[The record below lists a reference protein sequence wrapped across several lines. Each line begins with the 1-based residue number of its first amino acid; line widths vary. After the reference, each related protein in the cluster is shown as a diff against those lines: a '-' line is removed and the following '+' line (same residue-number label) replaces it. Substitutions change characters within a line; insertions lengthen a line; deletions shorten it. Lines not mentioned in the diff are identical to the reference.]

1 MYHSIDYNPY
11 LEAAAK
17 DGTIKSKRTG
27 YGVIGASGTGK
38 SSLIDLFL
46 DNRPVLKHCS
56 TPVVRPLKGLWLINR
71 YNQWKEQSSDLL
83 AQSIAGSVWKRMEDL
98 TTNTVTHNKDEQFPK
113 NTRFVSTPALH
124 SGSLPTPLV
133 SSSAHVNPTL
143 ASILDLPAT
152 KQVADILKSGRDYE
166 SLQNLH
172 FVNVTDS
179 GGQAPFIDIAPSL
192 YPYSSINLVVCKLN
206 ESLES
211 KVNFYYSID
220 GELVGSEKRN
230 ITTKQLIT
238 AAVSSKAKSQMP
250 QVKGVVCTKS
260 NVKPQN
266 VVIGTHYDEY
276 LRMKQNKEKME
287 SLEDKNECLEIALK
301 DFEDVL
307 ISNGANTIF
316 PLNALSRD
324 KETQSIADRIR
335 KLASQ
340 CYTEV
345 EVPVKWYLF
354 QIAIEE
360 MKSKGESVIPFS
372 TFEQLG
378 GNHHMT
384 VDEIKAAL
392 EYFHD
397 LNICLYYPHV
407 LPGVV
412 FTSPQ
417 YLFDLISK
425 LMAISFHETSVT
437 CDVTLTKATIRQL
450 KNGIFKKDLLA
461 SFSFDDSCCADDFL
475 KLICHLYIATPLS
488 DPDTPLSD
496 PDTYFMPCLL
506 QSCDHPTDGMREL
519 KIKPLLFTWNNV
531 VPHGLFTS
539 LVSYLT
545 QSRAICFQL
554 DRSRT
559 QYRNKLTL
567 ICTSYQCQVVMFECP
582 AFIGLATNLPL
593 EEVEDVTNVRS
604 VIQKGMQS
612 VLKLFRQ
619 EECLTEKRCAFL
631 CECDLEYPHMC
642 CCDDKGKFMT
652 CSENTGLRV
661 KQTDSHRVWFGCS
674 KGKTRLIQISVVEI
688 LLIFL
693 LIYRLE

>member
-46 DNRPVLKHCS
+46 DNPPVLKHCS

-83 AQSIAGSVWKRMEDL
+83 AKSIAGSVWKRMEDL

-113 NTRFVSTPALH
+113 NTRLVSTSALH
-124 SGSLPTPLV
+124 SGSLP
-133 SSSAHVNPTL
+133 SSAQVNPTL

-152 KQVADILKSGRDYE
+152 KQVAGILKSGRDYE

-179 GGQAPFIDIAPSL
+179 GGQAQFIDIAPSL

-211 KVNFYYSID
+211 EVNFYYSID

-238 AAVSSKAKSQMP
+238 ATVSSKAKIQMP
-250 QVKGVVCTKS
+250 RIKGVVCTKS
-260 NVKPQN
+260 NEKPQN
-266 VVIGTHYDEY
+266 VVIGTHYDKY
-276 LRMKQNKEKME
+276 LRMKHIKEKME
-287 SLEDKNECLEIALK
+287 SLEDKNKCLEFALK
-301 DFEDVL
+301 DFEDVV

-324 KETQSIADRIR
+324 KETQSIADRFR

-345 EVPVKWYLF
+345 EVPVKWYLL

-378 GNHHMT
+378 GNHHMA

-417 YLFDLISK
+417 YLFDLISN

-437 CDVTLTKATIRQL
+437 IDVTLTMATIRQL
-450 KNGIFKKDLLA
+450 KNGIFEMDLLA
-461 SFSFDDSCCADDFL
+461 SFSFDDNCCADDFL
-475 KLICHLYIATPLS
+475 KLICHLYIA
-488 DPDTPLSD
+488 TPLSD

-506 QSCDHPTDGMREL
+506 QSCDHPTDGMREFQ
-519 KIKPLLFTWNNV
+519 IKPLLFTWNNV

-539 LVSYLT
+539 LVSYLST
-545 QSRAICFQL
+545 QSRALCFQL
-554 DRSRT
+554 DRSQT

-567 ICTSYQCQVVMFECP
+567 ICTSYRCQVVMFECP
-582 AFIGLATNLPL
+582 AFIGLATNLCL
-593 EEVEDVTNVRS
+593 EEVEEVTNVRGI
-604 VIQKGMQS
+604 IQKGMQA

-619 EECLTEKRCAFL
+619 EESLTEERCTYL
-631 CECDLEYPHMC
+631 CDCDLEYPHMFS
-642 CCDDKGKFMT
+642 CDDEGEFMT

-661 KQTDSHRVWFGCS
+661 EQTDSHRVWF
-674 KGKTRLIQISVVEI
+674 KGKID
-688 LLIFL
+688 
-693 LIYRLE
+693 

>member
-46 DNRPVLKHCS
+46 DNPPVLKHCS

-83 AQSIAGSVWKRMEDL
+83 AKSIAGSVWKRMEDL

-113 NTRFVSTPALH
+113 NTRLVSTPTRH
-124 SGSLPTPLV
+124 SGSLQ
-133 SSSAHVNPTL
+133 SSAQVNPTL

-152 KQVADILKSGRDYE
+152 KQVADILKSGRDNE

-211 KVNFYYSID
+211 EVNFYYSID

-238 AAVSSKAKSQMP
+238 AAVSSKAKIQMP
-250 QVKGVVCTKS
+250 VVKGVVCTKS
-260 NVKPQN
+260 SEKPQN

-287 SLEDKNECLEIALK
+287 SLEDKNECLKFALK
-301 DFEDVL
+301 DFEDVV
-307 ISNGANTIF
+307 ISNDANTIF

-324 KETQSIADRIR
+324 EETQSIADRIR

-340 CYTEV
+340 YYTEV

-437 CDVTLTKATIRQL
+437 CDVTLTMATIRQL

-593 EEVEDVTNVRS
+593 EEVEDVTKVRS
-604 VIQKGMQS
+604 AIQKGMQS

-619 EECLTEKRCAFL
+619 EECLTEKCCAFL

-642 CCDDKGKFMT
+642 SRDDKGKFMT

-661 KQTDSHRVWFGCS
+661 KQTDSHRVWFGYS

-693 LIYRLE
+693 LIHRLE

>member
-11 LEAAAK
+11 LETDAK
-17 DGTIKSKRTG
+17 HGTIKSKRTG
-27 YGVIGASGTGK
+27 FGVIGASGTGK

-46 DNRPVLKHCS
+46 DNPPVLKHCS
-56 TPVVRPLKGLWLINR
+56 TPVVRPLKGLWLISGD
-71 YNQWKEQSSDLL
+71 NQWKEQSSDILV
-83 AQSIAGSVWKRMEDL
+83 QSIAGSVWKRMEDL

-113 NTRFVSTPALH
+113 TTRFVSTPALH
-124 SGSLPTPLV
+124 SDPLPTPLI
-133 SSSAHVNPTL
+133 SSPAEVNPTP

-152 KQVADILKSGRDYE
+152 KQVADILKSGRDNE
-166 SLQNLH
+166 SFRNLH

-211 KVNFYYSID
+211 EVSFYYSID

-230 ITTKQLIT
+230 ITTKQLII
-238 AAVSSKAKSQMP
+238 AAVSSKAKIQMP
-250 QVKGVVCTKS
+250 QVNGVVCTKS
-260 NVKPQN
+260 NEKPQN

-276 LRMKQNKEKME
+276 LRMKRNKEKME
-287 SLEDKNECLEIALK
+287 SLEDKNECLEFALT

-307 ISNGANTIF
+307 ISNGTNMIF

-324 KETQSIADRIR
+324 KKTQSIADTIR

-378 GNHHMT
+378 GNHDMT

-437 CDVTLTKATIRQL
+437 CDVTLTKATHRHL

-461 SFSFDDSCCADDFL
+461 SFSLDDNCRADDFL
-475 KLICHLYIATPLS
+475 KLICHLYIA
-488 DPDTPLSD
+488 TPLSD

-506 QSCDHPTDGMREL
+506 QSCDHPTDGMREFQ
-519 KIKPLLFTWNNV
+519 IKPLLFTWNNV

-545 QSRAICFQL
+545 QSRALCFQL
-554 DRSRT
+554 DRSQT

-567 ICTSYQCQVVMFECP
+567 ICTSFQCQVVMFECP

-604 VIQKGMQS
+604 VIQKGMKT

-631 CECDLEYPHMC
+631 CECPLEYSHMC

-661 KQTDSHRVWFGCS
+661 EQTDSHRVWFGYS
-674 KGKTRLIQISVVEI
+674 KGKTRLIQIYVTP
-688 LLIFL
+688 
-693 LIYRLE
+693 IYTCI